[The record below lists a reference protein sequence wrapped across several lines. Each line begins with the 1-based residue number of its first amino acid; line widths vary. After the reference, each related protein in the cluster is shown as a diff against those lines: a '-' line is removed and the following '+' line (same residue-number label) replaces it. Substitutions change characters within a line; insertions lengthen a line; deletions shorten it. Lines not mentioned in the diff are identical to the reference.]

1 MSSLINKRM
10 FKTYL
15 LSLSKANA
23 DKRNEARREMG
34 LLESVKAHSRVS
46 KETYDNATAYLINWM
61 KAHINVTKKGKTL

>member
-15 LSLSKANA
+15 LSLSKVNA

-34 LLESVKAHSRVS
+34 IHANLKPHSRVS
-46 KETYDNATAYLINWM
+46 KETYDNATAHLINWM
-61 KAHINVTKKGKTL
+61 KAHIIEKKKGKTL